1 MTNKKDM
8 HYILVL
14 YGILLGSIVGAT
26 VWLFLVTIN
35 IGIHFIWGYLPTIF
49 SSPPYYTICVTII
62 GGILVGLTQ
71 KYFGTY
77 PRLMPEVMAEYKK
90 TGRIEYSFVHKATLT
105 AIIVL
110 IFGASLGPEAALVG
124 IIGGLC
130 TWVGDRFNFALKGMN
145 ELTEVGIGATLSVIF
160 NAPLFGFLAP
170 NENEGEQINEFSKGK
185 KQLYI

>member
-1 MTNKKDM
+1 
-8 HYILVL
+8 
-14 YGILLGSIVGAT
+14 
-26 VWLFLVTIN
+26 
-35 IGIHFIWGYLPTIF
+35 
-49 SSPPYYTICVTII
+49 
-62 GGILVGLTQ
+62 
-71 KYFGTY
+71 
-77 PRLMPEVMAEYKK
+77 MPEVMSEYKK
-90 TGRIEYSFVHKATLT
+90 TGRIEYRFVHKATLT

-130 TWVGDRFNFALKGMN
+130 TWVGDRFTFALKGMN

-160 NAPLFGFLAP
+160 NAPLFGYLAP